1 MRERLG
7 MAFFFTAVF
16 SVINYLFSGRDIVVA
31 IAAAPV
37 FFLVMFVSMQL
48 TNRITRA
55 VVGRLR
61 PAPEPTPQ
69 LEPSSERPDHARR
82 RRSRG
87 RRRGRGRRL

>member
-7 MAFFFTAVF
+7 MAFLFTVVF
-16 SVINYLFSGRDIVVA
+16 SVINYVFSGQDIVVA
-31 IAAAPV
+31 VAAAPV

-55 VVGRLR
+55 VIGRFR
-61 PAPEPTPQ
+61 PPTEPTAP
-69 LEPSSERPDHARR
+69 LEPSSERPEHARR
-82 RRSRG
+82 RRSR